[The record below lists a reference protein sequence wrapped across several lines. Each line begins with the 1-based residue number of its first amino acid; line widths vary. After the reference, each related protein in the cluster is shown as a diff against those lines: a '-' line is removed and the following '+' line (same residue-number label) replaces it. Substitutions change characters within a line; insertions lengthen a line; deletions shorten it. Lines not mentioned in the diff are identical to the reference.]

1 MNSTI
6 LSASILV
13 RLGADFLQIS
23 QTTYSRY
30 ENGNLDIPSVVLIK
44 LADFHKVSIDFILGQ
59 TDNPERYR

>member
-6 LSASILV
+6 LSASFLV